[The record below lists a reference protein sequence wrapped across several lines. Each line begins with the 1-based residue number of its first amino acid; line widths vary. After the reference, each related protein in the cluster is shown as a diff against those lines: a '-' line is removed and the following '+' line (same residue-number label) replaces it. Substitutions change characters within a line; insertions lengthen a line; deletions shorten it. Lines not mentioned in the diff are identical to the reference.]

1 MRGPVGQAKKR
12 PRRVWRSKFIT
23 GTRLKQIDRDLG
35 RCGTEQPVPAAGNS
49 LSLYNR
55 TVESTLLSQDRGN
68 IHASAA
74 KGTKRKT
81 LNSAENSVAGRQVQP
96 RGEVPPAQPDPG
108 VLRACAV
115 RRGLGRGREA
125 LGRGFSS

>member
-12 PRRVWRSKFIT
+12 PRRVWRGEFIT

-55 TVESTLLSQDRGN
+55 TVESTLSQSGSRQYPCLCCQRNEEEDPQQRGKLSGRKTG
-68 IHASAA
+68 AAKRRSSTSAA
-74 KGTKRKT
+74 R
-81 LNSAENSVAGRQVQP
+81 SRSIAS
-96 RGEVPPAQPDPG
+96 
-108 VLRACAV
+108 LRRPTRAWPW
-115 RRGLGRGREA
+115 
-125 LGRGFSS
+125 S